1 MAASMESNFTD
12 LIVGVSA
19 RGKPIDF
26 SSGQLQLLQEIFE
39 AGFGSIAK
47 TVAEHIGALEACL
60 PKLEGDPH
68 LDQRVAATSGVKE
81 ACHAGSSKTRSRR
94 LRRVRTK
101 NKYTYS
107 KAQLLSLLPATSL
120 QNGRHITGID
130 CSKEVISL
138 DRTRREVLCLE
149 QMILDHSSNI
159 CEKRTANDEVVRH
172 LQPSSD
178 DGQWC
183 DVVNRLAAIE
193 SGAVN
198 ASMCQEIC
206 TAVLDEKLHCVLEL
220 MKEFNEESRSAVRSQ
235 SLAVVE
241 HVGGVITRMETNLLA
256 VIEHV
261 DATYWER
268 LFNSL
273 RSADFERGFQH
284 VLA

>member
-1 MAASMESNFTD
+1 M
-12 LIVGVSA
+12 
-19 RGKPIDF
+19 
-26 SSGQLQLLQEIFE
+26 
-39 AGFGSIAK
+39 
-47 TVAEHIGALEACL
+47 
-60 PKLEGDPH
+60 
-68 LDQRVAATSGVKE
+68 
-81 ACHAGSSKTRSRR
+81 
-94 LRRVRTK
+94 
-101 NKYTYS
+101 
-107 KAQLLSLLPATSL
+107 
-120 QNGRHITGID
+120 
-130 CSKEVISL
+130 
-138 DRTRREVLCLE
+138 
-149 QMILDHSSNI
+149 
-159 CEKRTANDEVVRH
+159 
-172 LQPSSD
+172 
-178 DGQWC
+178 
-183 DVVNRLAAIE
+183 VNRLAAIE